1 MRTKQAILGGQI
13 HFNTTSSFICFCN
26 KKKEPYNNK
35 LSRGMLAPS
44 FALFTLLWGAN
55 AKAHEDVVH
64 LLPKNNISTEHH
76 AKRSLTLFAV
86 YQDKHQPMFSRSS
99 ALDAIEERNSI
110 TCKALIKAARNE
122 DVDELKN
129 KLFSLMIKK
138 AKERN
143 LSKTDEADLKTIGL
157 SALHA
162 SFDPGIIVKALL
174 ISEIVLT
181 PDNIITE
188 IKCLLARVSSNFTDN
203 ALIMIN
209 NAIDSSL
216 FQLMINS
223 DSMTIHHEIDTII
236 SSLARDR
243 VTESFSIFI
252 NEIPEEKLTFSK
264 KALHHYLAATPPDY
278 FHAKDFPR
286 SYFRAG
292 SWSTALLKT
301 KALNMTAT
309 QDLYAFLKKI
319 DDEFVLSLL
328 IIENKKHFKTPA
340 VKLKLRTLL
349 SKIEPLNHQ
358 LINPMER
365 ATMAQAN
372 QFLNR
377 NRSNN

>member
-1 MRTKQAILGGQI
+1 
-13 HFNTTSSFICFCN
+13 
-26 KKKEPYNNK
+26 
-35 LSRGMLAPS
+35 
-44 FALFTLLWGAN
+44 
-55 AKAHEDVVH
+55 
-64 LLPKNNISTEHH
+64 
-76 AKRSLTLFAV
+76 
-86 YQDKHQPMFSRSS
+86 
-99 ALDAIEERNSI
+99 
-110 TCKALIKAARNE
+110 
-122 DVDELKN
+122 
-129 KLFSLMIKK
+129 
-138 AKERN
+138 
-143 LSKTDEADLKTIGL
+143 
-157 SALHA
+157 
-162 SFDPGIIVKALL
+162 
-174 ISEIVLT
+174 
-181 PDNIITE
+181 
-188 IKCLLARVSSNFTDN
+188 
-203 ALIMIN
+203 
-209 NAIDSSL
+209 
-216 FQLMINS
+216 
-223 DSMTIHHEIDTII
+223 MTIHHEINTII

-301 KALNMTAT
+301 KALNMTAE
-309 QDLYAFLKKI
+309 QYLYAFLKKI

-377 NRSNN
+377 NRSHN